1 MRPTPVY
8 QPDGMTTAGFDY
20 DRFTF
25 VAVQA
30 HERHDDG
37 LVHNHNW
44 AVSTS
49 ADAKENYRSTRP
61 SQMDGGWTE
70 VVRLE
75 GYSGSHHDDRYD
87 DGLVHN
93 HHWAVSEK

>member
-1 MRPTPVY
+1 VY
-8 QPDGMTTAGFDY
+8 QPDGMTSAGFDY

-25 VAVQA
+25 VGVHA

-44 AVSTS
+44 AVSKS
-49 ADAKENYRSTRP
+49 DDAMESFRAARS
-61 SQMDGGWTE
+61 SSVLAGWTE
-70 VVRLE
+70 VGRFADD
-75 GYSGSHHDDRYD
+75 SSDRQDDRYD

-93 HHWAVSEK
+93 HEWAVTGK